1 MVRFSPLQMLNKQ
14 IHNHNALKIG
24 IKLIETLCQE
34 KTQIDENDSNAKNY
48 SKKKNM
54 DPVIEDIGTQAEFFP
69 AFDKFRDSKGAKAW
83 KNTYADCFKNVTA
96 MIDALKEDTTA
107 LFTAARGFSDDSIAC
122 YENIM
127 FKGIG
132 KKRSREEDG
141 YAEAAHDRCIR
152 FLANYTAMKDRLD
165 DVAATCET
173 LRQYRIVFSRYGI
186 D

>member
-1 MVRFSPLQMLNKQ
+1 MLNKE

-24 IKLIETLCQE
+24 IKAIETLCQE
-34 KTQIDENDSNAKNY
+34 KTLIDENDSDAKNY

-54 DPVIEDIGTQAEFFP
+54 DPAIKEIGTQAEFFP

-96 MIDALKEDTTA
+96 MIEALKEDTTA
-107 LFTAARGFSDDSIAC
+107 LFTAARGFADDSVEC
-122 YENIM
+122 YEDVLFN
-127 FKGIG
+127 GIG
-132 KKRSREEDG
+132 KKRSRDANG
-141 YAEAAHDRCIR
+141 YAEAADDRCNQ
-152 FLANYTAMKDRLD
+152 FLANYTRMKPRLD